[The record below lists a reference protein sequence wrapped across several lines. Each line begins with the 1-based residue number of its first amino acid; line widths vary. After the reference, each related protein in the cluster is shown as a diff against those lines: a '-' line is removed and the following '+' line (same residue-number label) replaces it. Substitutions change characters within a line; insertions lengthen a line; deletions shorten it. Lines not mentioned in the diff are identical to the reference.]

1 MTPSPKTGAF
11 QEQDLSGTTM
21 HGAPEIIATTGFQY
35 MKTFGNG
42 FGFDAYFGATYS
54 DEYTTNLLRSPQDYQ
69 KSFVKLN
76 STVKITSADEK
87 WDVALVVRNITDKV
101 TLNSTGGV
109 TLTGGGTGTDSAF
122 LGDRSGWVS
131 YGREIFFKLNYN
143 FAQD

>member
-1 MTPSPKTGAF
+1 
-11 QEQDLSGTTM
+11 
-21 HGAPEIIATTGFQY
+21 
-35 MKTFGNG
+35 
-42 FGFDAYFGATYS
+42 
-54 DEYTTNLLRSPQDYQ
+54 
-69 KSFVKLN
+69 VKLN